1 MRRFSYLCL
10 FVFALLFFFSCK
22 PDKNS
27 VTPLLGS
34 QKMIVGTW
42 TMQQEEYAQY
52 IDGVKQIDTTVN
64 ATDNNRAYVKFNSN
78 GTFSSAGLY
87 TAPNVGGLN
96 NGLLTAAD
104 STSGTFGLTGSA
116 ITLSEPIAGLT
127 TSTTVIGV
135 NASAP
140 PVITPVS
147 HLASVS
153 LLTAESLKIH
163 TEYTYTYTVNNTSQ
177 TYKMVDDYFY
187 TK

>member
-64 ATDNNRAYVKFNSN
+64 ATDNN
-78 GTFSSAGLY
+78 Y